1 MYKFPILLIDAEFSI
16 KFSAFST
23 KNLGIIAITTDFT
36 KLYRNILIL
45 LHFWYKIYSKVYV
58 VFGVCCLVTKKLFGF
73 PCPFNVFPVQQH
85 CLEPLFAELSL

>member
-36 KLYRNILIL
+36 KLYRYILIL
-45 LHFWYKIYSKVYV
+45 LHFLCRILLKTNAM
-58 VFGVCCLVTKKLFGF
+58 FGFYYIVTIKLIGFSFFFKLFS
-73 PCPFNVFPVQQH
+73 V
-85 CLEPLFAELSL
+85 

>member
-45 LHFWYKIYSKVYV
+45 LHFLCRILLKTKAM
-58 VFGVCCLVTKKLFGF
+58 FGFYYIVTIKLIGFSFFFKLFS
-73 PCPFNVFPVQQH
+73 V
-85 CLEPLFAELSL
+85 